1 LGSKQW
7 RIGKMADIG
16 KAIAYGAVT
25 IINAISCGFGAA
37 LGVDLRTKATVK
49 LTGEHSHVEGRIL
62 SDPEES
68 TVLIEKTVSQVFRH
82 FNLEHEHGA
91 YVETESNIPIARGL
105 KSSSVAA
112 NAITLATLAAIGK
125 KVNNLTA
132 VNIGVDAA
140 LDAGVTIT
148 GAFDDACTSLFGG
161 IVITDNFKRKILKK
175 VQPAEKHPI
184 LIHVPITKTYTANS
198 NVERMKTIAN
208 EVKAL
213 HRMAFH
219 GDWLAAMTLNGL
231 LYSTILGYDSNI
243 AVDALDAGAL
253 AAGLSGKGPAVAAVV
268 PLEKVGSVKEVWEK
282 YGGSIIET
290 RINVEKAHKTG

>member
-1 LGSKQW
+1 
-7 RIGKMADIG
+7 MADIG
-16 KAIAYGAVT
+16 KAVAYGAVT

-37 LGVDLRTKATVK
+37 LGVNLRTEATVK
-49 LTGEHSHVEGRIL
+49 LTNESGHIEGRIL
-62 SDPEES
+62 SDPKES
-68 TVLIEKTVSQVFRH
+68 TILIEKTVRRVFRN
-82 FNLEHEHGA
+82 FNLEQEYGA

-148 GAFDDACTSLFGG
+148 GAFDDACASFFGG
-161 IVITDNFKRKILKK
+161 VVVTDNFRRKILKK
-175 VQPAEKHPI
+175 VQPIEKHPI
-184 LIHVPITKTYTANS
+184 LIHVPITKTYTADS
-198 NVERMKTIAN
+198 NVEKMRTIAD
-208 EVKAL
+208 EAKAL
-213 HRMAFH
+213 HRMALL

-231 LYSTILGYDSNI
+231 LYSAVLRYDSNV

-268 PLEKVGSVKEVWEK
+268 PQVNVGSVKEAWEK